1 MKTGVENGIFYNF
14 VILGNECG
22 ILKMD
27 QTEQRFIEQLRLGD
41 EQAYRELYVRYYEP
55 LCQSA
60 WRYLQDRAE
69 SEDAVSG
76 VIVRLW
82 ERRDSLTVKV
92 SLMAYLLAAV
102 RNECLNR
109 LARDNRGRTPLD
121 SLPPGA
127 AGSVMQALD
136 SGMHLD
142 ELQLAAL
149 VREAVEALPDE
160 CREVFCSSRIRDLSY
175 AEIARDR
182 GISVNTVK
190 YHIKNALAA
199 LREALGP
206 YLAAALLIISSD
218 FKHFFNF

>member
-1 MKTGVENGIFYNF
+1 
-14 VILGNECG
+14 
-22 ILKMD
+22 MD
-27 QTEQRFIEQLRLGD
+27 QVEQRFIEQLRQGD

-55 LCQSA
+55 LCQAA
-60 WRYLQDRAE
+60 WRYLQDRADA
-69 SEDAVSG
+69 EDAVSG

-109 LARDNRGRTPLD
+109 LARDRRDRTPLD
-121 SLPPGA
+121 KLPPGA

-136 SGMHLD
+136 SGTHLD
-142 ELQLAAL
+142 EPQLVAL

-160 CREVFCSSRIRDLSY
+160 CREVFCSSRIRALSY

-206 YLAAALLIISSD
+206 YLAVALLIISSD